1 MGTKLEVLKSD
12 TGEQKS
18 NVSNLVDL
26 ISNAIV
32 PFGIFGGSASKFA
45 AWLQIGI
52 KGRWR
57 RFFGISWSKVVA
69 QLVRASSSVLCSA
82 ERHMSRLSS
91 NTLLCNRTTYLVL
104 YELTVLFCLLV
115 LRTGQRIAYEDG
127 QNKIKSEPPSKRK
140 KNLYPKISV
149 RPFTLWSQS
158 CLGWC
163 EENKSFLDIVLY
175 CWGRPS
181 LFL

>member
-12 TGEQKS
+12 SGEQKS
-18 NVSNLVDL
+18 NFSNLVDL

-57 RFFGISWSKVVA
+57 RFFGISWSEVVA

-82 ERHMSRLSS
+82 ELHMS
-91 NTLLCNRTTYLVL
+91 
-104 YELTVLFCLLV
+104 
-115 LRTGQRIAYEDG
+115 
-127 QNKIKSEPPSKRK
+127 
-140 KNLYPKISV
+140 
-149 RPFTLWSQS
+149 
-158 CLGWC
+158 
-163 EENKSFLDIVLY
+163 
-175 CWGRPS
+175 
-181 LFL
+181 